1 MFEEIRAAPFNQHYI
16 IDDGVRYA
24 YVYSSPPLLEE
35 DKFPY
40 LSTFLNHYQNQKNIC
55 KNMSRFASFLVNH
68 YGEKY
73 YLDKYISSYNF
84 KSIAKKLSIDEIWL
98 KTLTIN
104 RFTKIIKEKTK

>member
-40 LSTFLNHYQNQKNIC
+40 LSTFLNHYQNQK
-55 KNMSRFASFLVNH
+55 
-68 YGEKY
+68 KY
-73 YLDKYISSYNF
+73 LQKHEPF
-84 KSIAKKLSIDEIWL
+84 C
-98 KTLTIN
+98 
-104 RFTKIIKEKTK
+104 IIFG